1 MSNSFVLVPWKFTGV
16 YCRGLGWTKT
26 FQVYKSKSEI
36 LKKIFSEIYKSKI
49 WNLKSEESY
58 LKIQLKPKGFFHN
71 YNRGVNRLLGYK
83 AQHSLYPKKKSGIL
97 TAILPEEIDFNF
109 GVFV

>member
-36 LKKIFSEIYKSKI
+36 LKKFFSEIYKSKI
-49 WNLKSEESY
+49 WNLKSEEY

-83 AQHSLYPKKKSGIL
+83 AQHSLYPKKKV
-97 TAILPEEIDFNF
+97 EF
-109 GVFV
+109 